1 MDIEKFDQVVNKLK
15 ESQDRKNQS
24 LKMHDFLIKTTDGTY
39 THNFRSE
46 AQPSDVRSISKTIL
60 TLALGRVM
68 FLADAGKYP
77 AIDEESEVYPIIKEA
92 INLENTDNLEKLK
105 QVKVKHLITHTIG
118 YEDVLL
124 MRGDIASMDHFE
136 LLDYVIN
143 YPIIHEPGEH
153 YLYSNA
159 GFYLLSV
166 VLEEFLQE
174 DLTTFLARELFSPL
188 GIEEFQWDKYGK
200 YLAGATRLWLLPE
213 DLVKIAELFL
223 NQGKVN
229 DEVFIAKEWL
239 DKMLTPVTYTKE
251 LDRSEYTFRRYAYGY
266 GTWLAKEP
274 FYFGH
279 GTDGQ
284 RLIMLPEERTIILT
298 LAEQVDTDP
307 IDKILNELVEGIRK

>member
-1 MDIEKFDQVVNKLK
+1 MNTKQFKKIVGRFQAA
-15 ESQDRKNQS
+15 QDKNGDS
-24 LKMHDFLIKTTDGTY
+24 LVMHDLLIKTADATY
-39 THNFRSE
+39 EHNFRKD

-68 FLADAGKYP
+68 FLADAGNYP
-77 AIDEESEVYPIIKEA
+77 PIDEESEIYPIIKKA
-92 INLENTDNLEKLK
+92 INPENTDNLAKLK
-105 QVKVKHLITHTIG
+105 QVKIKHLITHTIG

-124 MRGDIASMDHFE
+124 MRGDIMSMDQFK

-143 YPIIHEPGEH
+143 YPIVHEPGEH

-174 DLTTFLARELFSPL
+174 DLTSFLVREFFSPL

-200 YLAGATRLWLLPE
+200 YLAGATRLWLRPA
-213 DLVKIAELFL
+213 DLVKIAEVFL
-223 NQGKVN
+223 KQGEVN
-229 DEVFIAKEWL
+229 GEAFIEKDWL
-239 DKMLTPVTYTKE
+239 DKMRTARTYTKG
-251 LDRSEYTFRRYAYGY
+251 LDKPDYTFRRYAYGY

-274 FYFGH
+274 FYFAH

-284 RLIMLPEERTIILT
+284 RLIMLPEEQTIILT
-298 LAEQVDTDP
+298 LAEQVDTEP
-307 IDKILNELVEGIRK
+307 IDRILNELVEEARK